1 MNKTIAILMFLTALL
16 WPGAASAG
24 AQTVDCLAAVV
35 NRQPVTLTEVEIAV
49 DFGLYPKTLEAAA
62 VSVSA
67 VLDALIDRKVVLE
80 VARDPSPV
88 EKAELEQALAD
99 LRRSLGEEI
108 FLARLKAFG
117 LKASDL
123 LPYLESRIRYEK
135 AVASRFSVTI
145 PVTRNDVERYYNGVY
160 VPAERARGMEPPPVD
175 EVRDLIEARLK
186 ESVRN
191 AKVSE
196 WVRNLRNQAEVKIN
210 EDCLKSIK
218 ERRP

>member
-1 MNKTIAILMFLTALL
+1 MNKTTAILILLTASLL
-16 WPGAASAG
+16 LGAASAG
-24 AQTVDCLAAVV
+24 AQTVV

-49 DFGLYPKTLEAAA
+49 DFGLYPKQLEPAAA
-62 VSVSA
+62 VSAAA

-80 VARDPSPV
+80 VARDPSPI

-108 FLARLKAFG
+108 FEARLKAFG
-117 LKASDL
+117 LKAADL
-123 LPYLESRIRYEK
+123 LPYLESRIRYER

-145 PVTRNDVERYYNGVY
+145 PVTRNDVERFYSDVY
-160 VPAERARGMEPPPVD
+160 APAERARGMEPPPVD

-218 ERRP
+218 EPLA